1 MKSYLDNFNLS
12 KKTVF
17 ILGSNGLI
25 GVEIVRSC
33 LDAGAKI
40 VCFDIK
46 KNKIFYKNNKK
57 IFFEK
62 LNVESLDKI
71 DIFF

>member
-1 MKSYLDNFNLS
+1 MKSSLDNFNLL

-17 ILGSNGLI
+17 IVGSNGLI
-25 GVEIVRSC
+25 GSEIVNAC
-33 LDAGAKI
+33 LDAGARI

-46 KNKIFYKNNKK
+46 KNKIQLKNNNQ

-62 LNVESLDKI
+62 FNVEK
-71 DIFF
+71 